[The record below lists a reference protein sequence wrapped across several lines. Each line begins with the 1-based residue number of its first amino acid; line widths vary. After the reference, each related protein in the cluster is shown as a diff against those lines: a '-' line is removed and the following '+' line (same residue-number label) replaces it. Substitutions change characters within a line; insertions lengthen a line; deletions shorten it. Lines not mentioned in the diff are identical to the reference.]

1 MNVCRWLGCSQA
13 GKAAGFEPAIL
24 GSSPSTPDFK
34 AAKYQSTN
42 LQSMLGKV
50 LYQWRMI
57 MRFAQW
63 DLLPRIEAYVFDTVK
78 VIRLKYDQYHVVDKV
93 ILRQLIRSVTS
104 IGANVTE
111 ASVSM
116 SVKECVRILCIALR
130 EAQETKYRL
139 QLLHH
144 LCPHDGRD
152 NRESQVS
159 ELIKIIQTI
168 VTKTKMKL
176 P

>member
-1 MNVCRWLGCSQA
+1 M
-13 GKAAGFEPAIL
+13 
-24 GSSPSTPDFK
+24 
-34 AAKYQSTN
+34 
-42 LQSMLGKV
+42 
-50 LYQWRMI
+50 
-57 MRFAQW
+57 
-63 DLLPRIEAYVFDTVK
+63 FDTVK